1 MNLSLRKLLIEF
13 IIIFNKIFKIFFP
26 KFYYEFMWNVAT
38 LAGRKR
44 MIFKIFH
51 SIIMIH
57 NIGLI
62 IRFFLLYLYKYQ
74 NHDIFSCFLF
84 HKLFSGFYLITAAI
98 LLLSLYT
105 FMIELFIIYELYVP
119 FNTEFNLMRKFNDLF
134 TVSYTL
140 ISYMKRKTSQSRMKT
155 FYETF
160 SNISPYAKMIDVQKY
175 VKLIEISQFLYSA
188 TLFLLGK
195 HYIYV
200 LL

>member
-1 MNLSLRKLLIEF
+1 
-13 IIIFNKIFKIFFP
+13 
-26 KFYYEFMWNVAT
+26 
-38 LAGRKR
+38 
-44 MIFKIFH
+44 
-51 SIIMIH
+51 MIH

-140 ISYMKRKTSQSRMKT
+140 MDYMKRQTTQSKLKTSNLFKI
-155 FYETF
+155 FYKTF